1 VVNENIIPIE
11 NKKAQ
16 VVEVREIENYQV
28 NWLARKILSTV
39 DCCKNS
45 LCGCS
50 CSSRECKCK
59 NASMWVGD
67 NNYSFMSHSASGRV
81 SKEEIDNPEDLSDWA
96 LKVAGEK
103 DRKAGGQISSSMFGY
118 RDSNGELKVLSGT
131 AGGEIGR
138 GGIVGR
144 ASADLYNVKSDG
156 VQVRVGVAADTGI
169 SVEDGLEVKA
179 VGFGISARSGKVEF
193 STPIFSVSKD
203 TDNCVIQ

>member
-1 VVNENIIPIE
+1 
-11 NKKAQ
+11 
-16 VVEVREIENYQV
+16 
-28 NWLARKILSTV
+28 
-39 DCCKNS
+39 
-45 LCGCS
+45 
-50 CSSRECKCK
+50 
-59 NASMWVGD
+59 
-67 NNYSFMSHSASGRV
+67 
-81 SKEEIDNPEDLSDWA
+81 
-96 LKVAGEK
+96 
-103 DRKAGGQISSSMFGY
+103 MFGY

-203 TDNCVIQ
+203 TDDCVIQ